1 MTGEQASRH
10 RRSVVRE
17 TKWGDVKVIEKV
29 VCLGE
34 VTVIPQHIS
43 TAIKMI
49 SEDSVTDTC
58 FDSQLHRFAVNVQ
71 EEALGIAYSIQLGN
85 RPRQSQLAARFS
97 QTSC

>member
-1 MTGEQASRH
+1 M
-10 RRSVVRE
+10 VRE

-49 SEDSVTDTC
+49 SVDSLTDTC
-58 FDSQLHRFAVNVQ
+58 LDSQLHHFVVSVREA
-71 EEALGIAYSIQLGN
+71 ALGIAYSIQLEN
-85 RPRQSQLAARFS
+85 RPRQVDQTVSIASKMLSDQMITDFS
-97 QTSC
+97 